1 MASDS
6 PGIGF
11 DALRRVAAAV
21 VALGRIKLQLFA
33 LEWQEEKA
41 RIAQLLLLA
50 TLGSLL
56 VGFALIA
63 LALTVT
69 VALWDT
75 PHRLVALI
83 VTTVVLGGG
92 AVASV
97 WRIMSLLR
105 GPSPWDSNVDQL
117 QRDEAALRGT
127 GPRDGA

>member
-127 GPRDGA
+127 GARDGA

>member
-1 MASDS
+1 VASDS

-127 GPRDGA
+127 GARDGA